1 MSNPYQ
7 NLIEPRRISFDGF
20 PVARY
25 LPRVGVRSVG
35 PWVFFDHMGPFDFP
49 AGGGMDVPPHPHID
63 LATVTYLFEGAIL
76 HRDTLGNR
84 QLIEPGAINLMTA
97 GKGIAHSER
106 SPDDLRNAGHRVHG
120 LQLWHA
126 LPAETEGCEPAFDH
140 YPEEDIPSVRTHGV
154 EIRVLMGTAYGRISP
169 VKDLAGALYLEYRMD
184 GESSMII
191 PALADE
197 RAMYLIDGT
206 LSVDGVELP
215 VGRLA
220 LLEPGSRIVQ
230 SGGPC
235 RFVIIGGKS
244 LGRRYMWWNFVSS
257 KRENIEAAMEEWKN
271 GSYPAVVDDPGP
283 PVPLPESDSY
293 SFMKD

>member
-1 MSNPYQ
+1 
-7 NLIEPRRISFDGF
+7 
-20 PVARY
+20 
-25 LPRVGVRSVG
+25 
-35 PWVFFDHMGPFDFP
+35 MGPFDFP

-197 RAMYLIDGT
+197 RAMYLIDGFKANHPRPIREDPR
-206 LSVDGVELP
+206 LINSINSGFIFIIFLP
-215 VGRLA
+215 WI
-220 LLEPGSRIVQ
+220 LLLYYLL
-230 SGGPC
+230 
-235 RFVIIGGKS
+235 FV
-244 LGRRYMWWNFVSS
+244 L
-257 KRENIEAAMEEWKN
+257 
-271 GSYPAVVDDPGP
+271 
-283 PVPLPESDSY
+283 
-293 SFMKD
+293 